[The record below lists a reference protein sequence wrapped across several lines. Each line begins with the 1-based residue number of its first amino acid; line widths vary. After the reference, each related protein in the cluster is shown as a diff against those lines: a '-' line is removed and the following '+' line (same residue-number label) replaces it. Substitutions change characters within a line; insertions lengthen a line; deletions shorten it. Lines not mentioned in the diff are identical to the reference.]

1 MNSTKVTVWL
11 SHDAWT
17 RYSIE
22 ARSRHVPLATHLRER
37 LEQQDR
43 IIADAVVRAATE
55 CSATPPA
62 QSARAAPAGEQGILI
77 EGLLLLRSIAGPQ
90 RSAVA
95 QKEVERRGLPSWS

>member
-11 SHDAWT
+11 SSDAWT

-22 ARSRHVPLATHLRER
+22 AGSRRIPLATHLRER

-43 IIADAVVRAATE
+43 LIADVVVRTATE
-55 CSATPPA
+55 CSATTQA
-62 QSARAAPAGEQGILI
+62 GSTRATPAGEHGILV
-77 EGLLLLRSIAGPQ
+77 EALLLLRSIAGPQ

>member
-11 SHDAWT
+11 SSDAWT

-37 LEQQDR
+37 LEQQER
-43 IIADAVVRAATE
+43 IIADAVVRTAVE
-55 CSATPPA
+55 CSATPPG
-62 QSARAAPAGEQGILI
+62 ARAAPAGDQGILI
-77 EGLLLLRSIAGPQ
+77 EALLLLRSIAGPQ